1 MTSANSR
8 RGATLVELI
17 VGIVLMSS
25 VTTLAV
31 SHIVRHLRSV
41 NAISAALDLNGRLR
55 DGADILAADLRGISP
70 RGDSLSIESD
80 TAVQFYSAI
89 GTSTLCATPTPNT
102 LILPPDSLPSG
113 RVLSSW
119 VAEPEP
125 GDDVLV
131 FEDTTASGISGWQR
145 ASVQAVARVA
155 TASACPA
162 SAGLLLPGDVLG
174 TARALEVLVAPNV
187 TLRSPRGAPV
197 RLVRRVRY
205 SVYRGGDRKWYLGYR
220 RCPGV
225 CASIQPL
232 SGPYESGSG
241 FPFSFRYVT
250 SAGAPV
256 STSGAFT
263 DIARIQLV
271 PRAAFATPFQL
282 PGMSAA
288 MLHDSLNSTVSLRNR
303 W

>member
-1 MTSANSR
+1 MSGAHSR
-8 RGATLVELI
+8 SGATLVELI
-17 VGIVLMSS
+17 VGIVLMTS

-55 DGADILAADLRGISP
+55 DGADIIAADLRGISP
-70 RGDSLSIESD
+70 RGDSLSLEAD
-80 TAVQFYSAI
+80 TAVEFYSAI
-89 GTSTLCATPTPNT
+89 GTSTLCATPAPNT
-102 LILPPDSLPSG
+102 LILPPDSLTSG

-131 FEDTTASGISGWQR
+131 FEDTTASGVAGWQR
-145 ASVQAVARVA
+145 AAVQSVARVA
-155 TASACPA
+155 TSAACPL

-174 TARALEVLVAPNV
+174 AARSLQVLVAPNL

-197 RLVRRVRY
+197 RFVRRVRY

-225 CASIQPL
+225 CTSIQPL
-232 SGPYESGSG
+232 SGPYEPVAGS
-241 FPFSFRYVT
+241 PFSFRLFT
-250 SAGAPV
+250 NAGTPI
-256 STSGAFT
+256 STSGAFP
-263 DIARIQLV
+263 DVARVQVV
-271 PRAAFATPFQL
+271 PRASYATPFQL
-282 PGMSAA
+282 PGMSTAI
-288 MLHDSLNSTVSLRNR
+288 LQDSLNLTVTLRNR

>member
-1 MTSANSR
+1 MTACSR
-8 RGATLVELI
+8 RAATLVELI
-17 VGIVLMSS
+17 MGLAVMML

-31 SHIVRHLRSV
+31 SHIVRHLRAV
-41 NAISAALDLNGRLR
+41 NAISAARDLDGRLR

-70 RGDSLSIESD
+70 RGDSLSVESD
-80 TAVQFYSAI
+80 TAVEFYSAI
-89 GTSTLCATPTPNT
+89 GTSTLCAAPNPNT
-102 LILPPDSLPSG
+102 LILPPDSLASG

-155 TASACPA
+155 TSSACPL
-162 SAGLLLPGDVLG
+162 SAGLLQLGDVLSA
-174 TARALEVLVAPNV
+174 ARSLQLLVAPSL

-197 RLVRRVRY
+197 RFVRRVRY

-220 RCPGV
+220 RCPGA
-225 CASIQPL
+225 CTAIQPL
-232 SGPYESGSG
+232 SGPYESVSGS
-241 FPFSFRYVT
+241 PISFRYFS

-256 STSGAFT
+256 SASGSLT
-263 DIARIQLV
+263 DVARVEVV
-271 PRAAFATPFQL
+271 PRAAYATPFQL
-282 PGMSAA
+282 PGMATA
-288 MLHDSLNSTVSLRNR
+288 MLNDSLKRTVALRNR

>member
-1 MTSANSR
+1 MRAPNSR
-8 RGATLVELI
+8 SGATLVELI
-17 VGIVLMSS
+17 VGIVLMTS

-41 NAISAALDLNGRLR
+41 NAISAALDLNDRLR

-70 RGDSLSIESD
+70 RGDSLSVESD
-80 TAVQFYSAI
+80 TAVEFYSAI
-89 GTSTLCATPTPNT
+89 GTSTLCATPNANT
-102 LILPPDSLPSG
+102 LILPPDSLASG

-131 FEDTTASGISGWQR
+131 FEDTTASGAPGWQR
-145 ASVQAVARVA
+145 ASVQTVARVT
-155 TASACPA
+155 TAEACPL
-162 SAGLLLPGDVLG
+162 SSGLLLPADVVG
-174 TARALEVLVAPNV
+174 TARALEILVSPSL

-197 RLVRRVRY
+197 RIVRRVRY

-225 CASIQPL
+225 CVSIQPL
-232 SGPYESGSG
+232 SGPYETVSGS
-241 FPFSFRYVT
+241 PFSFRYFT
-250 SAGAPV
+250 NAGTAI
-256 STSGAFT
+256 STSGVFT
-263 DIARIQLV
+263 DVASVHVV
-271 PRAAFATPFQL
+271 PRAAYTTPFQL
-282 PGMSAA
+282 PGMSTAIPQ
-288 MLHDSLNSTVSLRNR
+288 DSLNLTVALRNR